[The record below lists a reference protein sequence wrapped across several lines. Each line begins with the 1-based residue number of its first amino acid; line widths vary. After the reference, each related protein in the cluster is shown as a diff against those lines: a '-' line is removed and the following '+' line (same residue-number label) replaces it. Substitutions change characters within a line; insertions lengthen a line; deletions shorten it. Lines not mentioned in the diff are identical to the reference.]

1 MSGKGREPK
10 GREEKSVQRELKTA
24 EQIVERILSLFF
36 FSQSVFLDAFFGV
49 SLLLEGPVNRHNC
62 RYNEDCAVPD
72 IVGLVDKCIGIN

>member
-1 MSGKGREPK
+1 MSGKGRDPK
-10 GREEKSVQRELKTA
+10 GREEKSLQRELKTA

-62 RYNEDCAVPD
+62 TYNEDRAVSD